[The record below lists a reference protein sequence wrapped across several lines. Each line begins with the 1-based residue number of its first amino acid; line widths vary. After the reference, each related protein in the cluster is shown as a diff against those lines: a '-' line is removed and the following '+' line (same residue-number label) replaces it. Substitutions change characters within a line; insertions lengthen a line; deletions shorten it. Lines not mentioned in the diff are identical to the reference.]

1 MQKDAVAFM
10 LAGLLFGVPL
20 LGLGILTR
28 TGTWMG
34 WVDRYRSHHTPWYE
48 RNFFFGSIPLGL
60 GILLLIPL
68 GFCVGPSCRGPG
80 LALLVLA
87 LLLMAVGMVFMIRP
101 PRWMKP
107 AWLIEAEQTNWK
119 AWESPDIEEA
129 GDGTDPEL
137 PSFVR
142 RVHGRPRGA
151 RPDGVAENK
160 LVFVKK
166 LHYLRLTYQIRLI
179 GYLAMTQGA
188 TVVLVVPETCV
199 FHAALEQFIGESGGV
214 VRRDKL

>member
-1 MQKDAVAFM
+1 AMQKDAVAFM

-101 PRWMKP
+101 PRWMKA
-107 AWLIEAEQTNWK
+107 AWLIDGVDVGSYNDFGRFRDAVAEKLENGRQGSRFPILQLHPDSDGEWTPDECRGLEAELTLIQTELATLPPADFGGDQK
-119 AWESPDIEEA
+119 DIAEELDLVPLNL
-129 GDGTDPEL
+129 GD
-137 PSFVR
+137 SFIDV
-142 RVHGRPRGA
+142 
-151 RPDGVAENK
+151 D
-160 LVFVKK
+160 
-166 LHYLRLTYQIRLI
+166 
-179 GYLAMTQGA
+179 
-188 TVVLVVPETCV
+188 
-199 FHAALEQFIGESGGV
+199 GESLLS
-214 VRRDKL
+214 R